1 MQIVIIGCG
10 KVGKTLV
17 AQLVAENHNIT
28 VIDTD
33 PEVVEDI
40 TELYDVLGIVG
51 NGTSNQ
57 ILQSADIE
65 HTDVLIAVTD
75 RDEVNL
81 LCCVIAKQKSTCHT
95 IARVRNP
102 IYSAERHFL
111 RHELQLSLTI
121 NPEQEA
127 AREIARLLQFPNA
140 VEIDSFAQDRID
152 MLRQIA
158 ENRSWMRYTD
168 IEMRQKEQP
177 KTYKTLCM
185 LRDLGEEPSLLLGAD
200 KLQELEHLWKNIPEI
215 AEEFGIVCM
224 DRGEINC
231 EEVIRNSPFLTS
243 LHMTVIHV
251 PPVYKDFSSTL
262 VRDSLTQL
270 YSLQQTLQ
278 YLLPPEL
285 KNLPADLLLRKT
297 DQTQ

>member
-1 MQIVIIGCG
+1 MSR
-10 KVGKTLV
+10 TL
-17 AQLVAENHNIT
+17 AFFGAFNPPTRAHIDLAEIT
-28 VIDTD
+28 LQA
-33 PEVVEDI
+33 
-40 TELYDVLGIVG
+40 TEARDVLFVP
-51 NGTSNQ
+51 S
-57 ILQSADIE
+57 
-65 HTDVLIAVTD
+65 
-75 RDEVNL
+75 
-81 LCCVIAKQKSTCHT
+81 KSTYIT
-95 IARVRNP
+95 FDQNK
-102 IYSAERHFL
+102 
-111 RHELQLSLTI
+111 
-121 NPEQEA
+121 
-127 AREIARLLQFPNA
+127 
-140 VEIDSFAQDRID
+140 SFAFSDQDRID

-158 ENRSWMRYTD
+158 QNRSWMRYTD

-297 DQTQ
+297 DQTS